1 MPVGKACVFFY
12 VAASKKQ
19 VETRRHNYSAHM
31 EKRQEKKETIFDD
44 SQDLPS
50 AFGVLQKIDRKEM
63 K

>member
-1 MPVGKACVFFY
+1 
-12 VAASKKQ
+12 
-19 VETRRHNYSAHM
+19 M